1 MDQITFVCVLGIGT
15 VFVGLICI
23 VILCSLV
30 SFLCRKLL
38 SDKKDV
44 VSASNV
50 ASVTTVAAAAPA
62 PSAPIADRKKILA
75 AVCAVI
81 AEENG
86 CEVNAIR
93 VLSFKKIERKR

>member
-1 MDQITFVCVLGIGT
+1 MNQIAFVCLLGIGT
-15 VFVGLICI
+15 VFIGLVCI

-30 SFLCRKLL
+30 SFICKKFL
-38 SDKKDV
+38 SGKNEGAFAKQDAPK
-44 VSASNV
+44 
-50 ASVTTVAAAAPA
+50 AAPKA
-62 PSAPIADRKKILA
+62 SAPVADRKKILA

-93 VLSFKKIERKR
+93 VLSFKKI

>member
-38 SDKKDV
+38 SNKGEG
-44 VSASNV
+44 V
-50 ASVTTVAAAAPA
+50 AANSVAPAPAAAPVA
-62 PSAPIADRKKILA
+62 SAPIPERKKILA

-86 CEVNAIR
+86 CDVNAIR
-93 VLSFKKIERKR
+93 VLSFKKI

>member
-38 SDKKDV
+38 SDKKDA
-44 VSASNV
+44 VSASEV
-50 ASVTTVAAAAPA
+50 ASAPTVAAAPA
-62 PSAPIADRKKILA
+62 PAAPIADRKKILA

-93 VLSFKKIERKR
+93 VLSFKKI

>member
-1 MDQITFVCVLGIGT
+1 MNQIAFVCLLGIGT

-23 VILCSLV
+23 VALCSLV
-30 SFLCRKLL
+30 SFFCRMLAPA
-38 SDKKDV
+38 KKEAV
-44 VSASNV
+44 PAKAV
-50 ASVTTVAAAAPA
+50 APKAAPKA
-62 PSAPIADRKKILA
+62 SAPIADRKKILA

-93 VLSFKKIERKR
+93 VLSFKKI

>member
-15 VFVGLICI
+15 VFIGLICI

-30 SFLCRKLL
+30 SFLCRKFL
-38 SDKKDV
+38 SDKKV
-44 VSASNV
+44 ETEV
-50 ASVTTVAAAAPA
+50 APAVAPA
-62 PSAPIADRKKILA
+62 PSTAPVAPVAAIPNRKKILA

-86 CEVNAIR
+86 CDVNAIR
-93 VLSFKKIERKR
+93 VLSFKKI

>member
-15 VFVGLICI
+15 VFIGLICI

-30 SFLCRKLL
+30 SFFCRKLL
-38 SDKKDV
+38 SDKKDA
-44 VSASNV
+44 VSANEV
-50 ASVTTVAAAAPA
+50 APA
-62 PSAPIADRKKILA
+62 PVVAVAPASTASIADRKKILA

-93 VLSFKKIERKR
+93 VLSFKRI

>member
-15 VFVGLICI
+15 VFIGLICI

-38 SDKKDV
+38 SDKKDAI
-44 VSASNV
+44 SANEV
-50 ASVTTVAAAAPA
+50 APAHTAAAAPA
-62 PSAPIADRKKILA
+62 PADAAPIADRKKILA

-93 VLSFKKIERKR
+93 VLSFKKI

>member
-30 SFLCRKLL
+30 SFLCKKLL
-38 SDKKDV
+38 SDKKDA
-44 VSASNV
+44 VSANEV
-50 ASVTTVAAAAPA
+50 APAHVAAAAPA
-62 PSAPIADRKKILA
+62 PAAPIADRKKILA

-93 VLSFKKIERKR
+93 VLSFKKI

>member
-1 MDQITFVCVLGIGT
+1 MNRIAFVCLLGVGT
-15 VFVGLICI
+15 VFVGLVCI

-30 SFLCRKLL
+30 SFICRKFL
-38 SDKKDV
+38 STKSEGI
-44 VSASNV
+44 SATQV
-50 ASVTTVAAAAPA
+50 APKAAPKA
-62 PSAPIADRKKILA
+62 SGPIADRKKLLA

-93 VLSFKKIERKR
+93 VLSFKKI

>member
-1 MDQITFVCVLGIGT
+1 MDQITFVCLLGIGT

-38 SDKKDV
+38 SDKKDG
-44 VSASNV
+44 VSANEAAVAPTV
-50 ASVTTVAAAAPA
+50 ASAPA
-62 PSAPIADRKKILA
+62 APIADRKKILA

-93 VLSFKKIERKR
+93 VLSFKKI